1 MEKDPRELPEL
12 GQSVPE
18 REIVVTRTIDGPPHV
33 VFEAFTEVRHL
44 SQWWGPKGFSTTTHS
59 FEFRPGGL
67 WEFTMHGPDRTD
79 YPNVIEWIE
88 IEAPKRM
95 VFRHGA
101 TVDDP
106 ESFISTVTL
115 VLKGIGT
122 EVTLRTIFSTASQ
135 REKVVWEYRAIEGA
149 EQTLGR
155 LAEHVASW
163 ATATD

>member
-1 MEKDPRELPEL
+1 
-12 GQSVPE
+12 
-18 REIVVTRTIDGPPHV
+18 
-33 VFEAFTEVRHL
+33 
-44 SQWWGPKGFSTTTHS
+44 
-59 FEFRPGGL
+59 
-67 WEFTMHGPDRTD
+67 MHGPDGTD

-106 ESFISTVTL
+106 KSFISTVTL
-115 VLKGIGT
+115 VPKDIGT

-135 REKVVWEYRAIEGA
+135 REKVVWEYHAIEGA